1 MADHIELTGASPSPA
16 PHRPPPPAEHL
27 AVDDV
32 EIVEL
37 CDESEWESA
46 SEADADDEED
56 QEEEED
62 DEIDLNVDP
71 RDFLLGPLG
80 IDIPEDN
87 FEEEPSPSI
96 SIPSSAGAAR
106 RRGSPGV
113 GDLGERPL
121 RTPDSEISYRVS
133 PMVTPPNRIQLASPT
148 SAGSACRRPSPRR
161 TTPSRPRNQEW
172 YNSVRRRLCVPPMEA
187 SDAPGPSNRPEEER
201 SPTRRG
207 FQFLL
212 PDLYQEGPST
222 SAASAPQPPRRR
234 PRSPVESEAS
244 EGATSKKPKEEE
256 PKDKEPKKE

>member
-1 MADHIELTGASPSPA
+1 MADHVELTGASPSLA
-16 PHRPPPPAEHL
+16 PHRPPPPPAEHP
-27 AVDDV
+27 AADDV

-46 SEADADDEED
+46 SEADHDD
-56 QEEEED
+56 EEEED
-62 DEIDLNVDP
+62 DQIDLNIDP

-87 FEEEPSPSI
+87 FVEEPSPSI

-148 SAGSACRRPSPRR
+148 SAGSACRRPSPRPC
-161 TTPSRPRNQEW
+161 TPSRPRNQEW
-172 YNSVRRRLCVPPMEA
+172 YNSVRRRLCVPPIEA
-187 SDAPGPSNRPEEER
+187 SDTSDAPGPSSQSEEER
-201 SPTRRG
+201 SPPRRG
-207 FQFLL
+207 VRFSL

-222 SAASAPQPPRRR
+222 SAAGEPSRRR
-234 PRSPVESEAS
+234 PRSPEESEAS
-244 EGATSKKPKEEE
+244 GSTSKKQRGEEPKDEKPKEE
-256 PKDKEPKKE
+256 